1 MKISPGQMREARQI
15 GRTESVILFVVG
27 SQVFAISASSIQ
39 EIRSIDSLSG
49 VLQEV
54 SQDKIDKV
62 RHSLRRSGENY
73 YIVNSCKHFGL
84 PTSRPTLVLVL
95 RGARVAVLA
104 DKIERMGTISLLLSL
119 PRAFRGQE
127 RAWYRGLTLIDDE
140 VVPVVRVSGFLTEKE
155 LSYLDRMFSAA
166 ASTKSGSPSAR
177 NGSAEDIAGAVS
189 P

>member
-1 MKISPGQMREARQI
+1 MRILPGPAREARQS
-15 GRTESVILFVVG
+15 GRTESIILFVVG
-27 SQVFAISASSIQ
+27 SQVFAISANSIH

-54 SQDKIDKV
+54 SQDRIEKV
-62 RHSLRRSGENY
+62 RHSLRRSGENH
-73 YIVNSCKHFGL
+73 YIVNLCKHFGL
-84 PTSRPTLVLVL
+84 PTSRPTLVLIL

-104 DKIERMGTISLLLSL
+104 DKIERMDSISHLLSL
-119 PRAFRGQE
+119 PRAFRGPE
-127 RAWYRGLTLIDDE
+127 RVWYRGLTLIDDE

-166 ASTKSGSPSAR
+166 ASTKSGPASAS
-177 NGSAEDIAGAVS
+177 NGSAEDTAGAVS